1 MIVPFHNHEQS
12 RPVCHHARR
21 WQALTTGLALL
32 TALGL
37 YPREGLAGGIP
48 VTQATDE
55 QREQAQVL
63 FKAAVKKSAAK
74 NFEGA
79 LADLRASFDLVAS
92 PNTKLRISRDL
103 GELGRWAD
111 AYREAQMAQELAETA
126 VRIDKK
132 YEAAEKAARVDTET
146 LRKKVGFVIVD
157 LGPLR
162 GELVVSGRTVPSAD
176 STKPIAVD
184 PGEVEILLRN
194 PSGVRSVTVAV
205 AAGEMQ
211 SAHLRDET
219 TSALPKREK
228 PPLTP
233 FDMGEGQQIT
243 GIAFAAAGGLGMVLF
258 TALGLGNVGLHN
270 SVDKQC
276 PNQRCPESLRSD
288 VEQGQ
293 SLQLGANVSLVIG
306 AVGLSAG
313 AAFLIPTF
321 FASKRR
327 DNSADNAPKVRA
339 LLGPN
344 FIGTEVKFQ

>member
-1 MIVPFHNHEQS
+1 MLLDAQRS
-12 RPVCHHARR
+12 C
-21 WQALTTGLALL
+21 LALASF
-32 TALGL
+32 ALLAVLSFG
-37 YPREGLAGGIP
+37 PREAVAGGIP

-63 FKAAVKKSAAK
+63 FKSAVKKSGAK
-74 NFEGA
+74 DFEGA

-92 PNTKLRISRDL
+92 PNTKLRISREL

-111 AYREAQMAQELAETA
+111 AYREAQAAQELAEIA

-146 LRKKVGFVIVD
+146 LLKRVGFVIVD

-176 STKPIAVD
+176 SSKPIAVD

-205 AAGEMQ
+205 AAGETQ
-211 SAHLRDET
+211 SAHLRDEI

-243 GIAFAAAGGLGMVLF
+243 GVTLAAVGGLGMVLF
-258 TALGLGNVGLHN
+258 TALGLGNVALHN

-276 PNQRCPESLRSD
+276 PNQRCPESLRAD

-313 AAFLIPTF
+313 AAFLVPTF

-327 DNSADNAPKVRA
+327 DNTAVTTHAVRA

-344 FIGTEVKFQ
+344 FIGAEVKFQ